1 MTKTVLITGAGK
13 GLGRALALEFARKG
27 YRLVLVSK
35 THADLKI
42 TAAIARKSGAH
53 ADYYL
58 VDVTKLDDVERLKR
72 TLSKKKLVI
81 DLLINNAGIGFFG
94 EIKSTDISKISSMM
108 SVNYLGGVYF
118 TKVFLNDLISRKGTL
133 AFINTVAGKILV
145 PKFGAY
151 CPSKAALDFFGRALA
166 KELKGKVKVV
176 NVYPGPLKTGFWKD
190 KSFSQLRR
198 KFFFNE
204 PAAVAGRITESII
217 KGRGTVVVP
226 GWLNLLLLANVASN
240 DFVYWLFK
248 KIYKI

>member
-27 YRLVLVSK
+27 YMLVLVSK
-35 THADLKI
+35 TPADLKI

-53 ADYYL
+53 ADYYI
-58 VDVTKLDDVERLKR
+58 VDVTRLGEVERLKK
-72 TLSKKKLVI
+72 TLNKKKQMVDILV
-81 DLLINNAGIGFFG
+81 NNAGIGFFG
-94 EIKSTDISKISSMM
+94 EIKNTDISKISSMM
-108 SVNYLGGVYF
+108 SVNYMGSVYF
-118 TKVFLNDLISRKGTL
+118 TKTFLDNLINRKGTV

-176 NVYPGPLKTGFWKD
+176 NIYPGPLKTAFWKD
-190 KSFSQLRR
+190 KSFNKLRR
-198 KFFFNE
+198 RFLFNE
-204 PAAVAGRITESII
+204 PSAVSETIVNGILGGKSSI
-217 KGRGTVVVP
+217 VVP
-226 GWLNLLLLANVASN
+226 GWLNLLLLANKASS
-240 DFVYWLFK
+240 DIVYWLFK